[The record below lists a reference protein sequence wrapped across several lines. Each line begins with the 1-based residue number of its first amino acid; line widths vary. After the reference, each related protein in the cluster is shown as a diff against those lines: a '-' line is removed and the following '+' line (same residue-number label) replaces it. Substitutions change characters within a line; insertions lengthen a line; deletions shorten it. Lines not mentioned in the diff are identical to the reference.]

1 MIPRGPRRLK
11 RGASATTPLKRIED
25 DGPHAVV
32 TLEPVGRSI
41 GDSPLAAL
49 PALIAIKHGLDESR

>member
-32 TLEPVGRSI
+32 TLEAVGRSI
-41 GDSPLAAL
+41 GDSPLTAL
-49 PALIAIKHGLDESR
+49 PALIAVKRAAPHSS